1 MSKNRRDYVQE
12 EIYDGHNGRKRMR
25 PGHSPNVSRKQI
37 LTRMY
42 ERVLTEMAMNRF
54 TWNGMPET
62 IDLRFLE
69 MSLLQKALAVFYY
82 DAEYARYLALRG
94 SGSGITNMYNNPTEF
109 RVYGNSMLNKTL
121 KANECVPIWANYWR
135 SPDWDIITVYSQRLA
150 EADRTIEINMLNSR
164 HPFVFAVDANERLS
178 MQNAFRQIEE
188 GMPVIWGTE
197 NLSLSALQDKVSVFN
212 IEGDKDNLVNFMTVK
227 TRIWNEAL
235 TLLGIMNVNS
245 EKRERMVV
253 EEASGASGQ
262 VMAMRAIAL
271 NARQYAADQI
281 NEMFKLDVSVS
292 WNLDETIANGI
303 TADVNTGIY

>member
-1 MSKNRRDYVQE
+1 MNNNDYVQN
-12 EIYDGHNGRKRMR
+12 EIYDRQALGFSR
-25 PGHSPNVSRKQI
+25 SPNVTRKNV
-37 LTRMY
+37 LVRLY
-42 ERVLTEMAMNRF
+42 RRVLSEMCMNRF
-54 TWNGMPET
+54 KWNGMPET
-62 IDLRFLE
+62 VDVRFLE
-69 MSLLQKALAVFYY
+69 YILLNEALCVFYY
-82 DAEYARYLALRG
+82 DEEFNRYMALRA
-94 SGSGITNMYNNPTEF
+94 SGSGRANMYNNPTEF
-109 RVYGNSMLNKTL
+109 RVYGNAMLNKTL
-121 KANECVPIWANYWR
+121 SPRACVPIWANYLR
-135 SPDWDIITVYSQRLA
+135 APDWDIISIYSQRLA

-281 NEMFKLDVSVS
+281 NEMFKLNVSVT